1 MKCDKCGWDDKG
13 TGDFAHVCGPVAV
26 RPSKHDIEL
35 GRLTKKMN
43 KMKDQRDKAR
53 ADNQL
58 FKKMLEIVPHI
69 ASRYEEYQKRKALED
84 ELRTLRLRVKEQSML
99 IAKLST

>member
-26 RPSKHDIEL
+26 RPSKHAVEI

-53 ADNQL
+53 SDNEL
-58 FKKMLEIVPHI
+58 YKEMLKIVPYVQ
-69 ASRYEEYQKRKALED
+69 SRYDEYQKRKELEA
-84 ELRTLRLRVKEQSML
+84 EVRTLRLRVKEQSML
-99 IAKLST
+99 ISKLAG